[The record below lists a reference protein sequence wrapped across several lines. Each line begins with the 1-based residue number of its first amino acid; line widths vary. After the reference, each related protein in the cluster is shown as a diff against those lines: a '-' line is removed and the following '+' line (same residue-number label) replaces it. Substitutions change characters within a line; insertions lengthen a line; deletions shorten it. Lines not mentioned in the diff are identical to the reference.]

1 MPITNT
7 VLVGTAT
14 TAAQLQQM
22 IDSAAAGTQ
31 FKLAEGTYSFD
42 RTIKIARDDISVTGA
57 GSDKTIIKLPAGL
70 GAEAFRLGNGAM
82 TGDHKIASNVDEGGR
97 TITLTGSHSFVAG
110 DHMYLARESTTAFY
124 DQIGDD
130 TWRNTDIPLRTSIVK
145 VAAVNGNTIT
155 LESGVHFDF
164 VPSETSVKEINL
176 AENIAL
182 GGFTVD
188 YGLAKANPS
197 DFTNRLSAYDRNA
210 VIEVSGTSGVRLH
223 DITARDI
230 PSIGANFA
238 LSREVVADK
247 LTFSGAHNKGDG
259 GNGYAY
265 QLRDTYDGTFTNL
278 TDTDMRHSV
287 LFASWRSAV
296 GNEVHVL
303 RTDRD
308 INYHGGRHHDNTVTV
323 EQSIRDANSD
333 IIAPTMFNNTYG
345 THYGTVTD
353 PDANKTFFYKV
364 MGTRLGDD
372 VTGVSTGAWLDGAG
386 GNDTLRGG
394 AGRDVLIGGAGADS
408 LIGGAGE
415 DVAVY
420 AGTRSAY
427 RTTASSVE
435 HIAGTYGKDALSG
448 VEWVKF
454 DDGALRL
461 SDMTF
466 HAASAVDA
474 ILQSAGKV
482 PTTAT
487 QTTTTATGTVSGSTT
502 TTATTTLTG
511 TAGSDSFTVSK
522 TGVTVKGLG
531 GTDTV
536 TASVSFTLGADTE
549 RLVLSGTAA
558 IDGTGSDMGNRI
570 TGNAAANRISG
581 LGGNDSLRGGAGDDT
596 IDGGTGDDT
605 IGGDAGNDRLTGGD
619 GADRLTGGAGADIL
633 TGGAGADVFIFS
645 SISHSRGAT
654 VDTITDFQSGIDD
667 IDLRGID
674 ANTALSGD
682 QTFRLVSAPSK
693 TAGDLWVKGGF
704 VLGDVNGDGVAD
716 FQIATG
722 TAALTASDFLF

>member
-1 MPITNT
+1 MPVTTT
-7 VLVGTAT
+7 VNVGTAT
-14 TAAQLQQM
+14 TAAQFQSM
-22 IDSAAAGTQ
+22 IDTAAAGTE
-31 FKLAEGTYSFD
+31 FRLAEGTYSFD
-42 RTIKIARDDISVTGA
+42 RTIRIAREDISITGA
-57 GSDKTIIKLPAGL
+57 GSDKTVIKLPSGL
-70 GAEAFRLGNGAM
+70 GAEAFKLGNGAM
-82 TGDHKIASNVDEGGR
+82 TGDYKIASNVAEGGK
-97 TITLTGSHSFVAG
+97 TITLTGSHSFAAG
-110 DHMYLARESTTAFY
+110 DYMYLARESTTAFY

-145 VAAVNGNTIT
+145 VASVSGNTVT

-164 VPSETSVKEINL
+164 VPTETSVREINL
-176 AENIAL
+176 AENISL

-210 VIEVSGTSGVRLH
+210 VIEVNGTAGVRLH

-238 LSREVVADK
+238 LSREVQADK
-247 LTFSGAHNKGDG
+247 LTFTGAHNKGDG

-265 QLRDTYDGTFTNL
+265 QLRDTYDGSFTNL
-278 TDTDMRHSV
+278 TDMDMRHSV

-296 GNEVHVL
+296 GNDVHVL

-323 EQSIRDANSD
+323 EQSLRDANSD
-333 IIAPTMFNNTYG
+333 IISPTMFNNTNG

-372 VTGVSTGAWLDGAG
+372 VTAAATGAWLDGAG

-394 AGRDVLIGGAGADS
+394 AGRDVLIGGAGTDS
-408 LIGGAGE
+408 LIGGAGD

-420 AGTRSAY
+420 AGTRSGY

-448 VEWVKF
+448 VEWVRF
-454 DDGALRL
+454 DDAAVRL
-461 SDMTF
+461 SDMTV
-466 HAASAVDA
+466 HATSAVDA

-482 PTTAT
+482 PTVTAT
-487 QTTTTATGTVSGSTT
+487 AGTTTTTTATI
-502 TTATTTLTG
+502 LTG
-511 TAGSDSFTVSK
+511 TEGSDSFTVTR
-522 TGVTVKGLG
+522 TGVTVRGLG

-536 TASVSFTLGADTE
+536 TSSVSFTLGGDTE
-549 RLVLSGTAA
+549 RLTLSGTAA
-558 IDGTGSDMGNRI
+558 IDGTGSDMANRI
-570 TGNAAANRISG
+570 IGNGAANRIAG
-581 LGGNDSLRGGAGDDT
+581 LGGQDSLRGGSGDDSL
-596 IDGGTGDDT
+596 DGGTGNDT
-605 IGGDAGNDRLTGGD
+605 LGGDAGNDRLLGGD
-619 GADRLTGGAGADIL
+619 GNDLLNGGSGADVL
-633 TGGAGADVFIFS
+633 TGGAGADVFVFTS
-645 SISHSRGAT
+645 ASHSRGTGHDT
-654 VDTITDFQSGIDD
+654 VTDFQSGIDD

-674 ANTALSGD
+674 ASTHATGD
-682 QTFRLVSAPSK
+682 QSFRLVSSATG
-693 TAGDLWVKGGF
+693 TAGDLWIKDGF
-704 VLGDVNGDGVAD
+704 VYGDTNGDRAAD

-722 TAALTASDFLF
+722 TAPLVAGDFLF

>member
-1 MPITNT
+1 MPAITVT
-7 VLVGTAT
+7 IGTST
-14 TAAQLQQM
+14 TAAQFQSM
-22 IDSAAAGTQ
+22 IESAAAGTTFQ
-31 FKLAEGTYSFD
+31 LAEGTYNFD
-42 RTIKIARDDISVTGA
+42 RTIRIAREDISITGA
-57 GSDKTIIKLPAGL
+57 GSDKTIIKLPSGL
-70 GAEAFRLGNGAM
+70 GAEAFKVGNGAM
-82 TGDHKIASNVDEGGR
+82 TGDYKIASNVAEGGK
-97 TITLTGSHSFVAG
+97 TITLSGSHSFAAG

-145 VAAVNGNTIT
+145 VASVSGNTIT

-176 AENIAL
+176 AENISL

-210 VIEVSGTSGVRLH
+210 VVEVNGTSGLKLH

-238 LSREVVADK
+238 LSRDVQADK
-247 LTFSGAHNKGDG
+247 LTFTGAHNKGDG

-265 QLRDTYDGTFTNL
+265 QLRDTYDGSFTNL
-278 TDTDMRHSV
+278 TDMDMRHSV

-296 GNEVHVL
+296 GNDVHVL

-323 EQSIRDANSD
+323 EQSLRDANSD
-333 IIAPTMFNNTYG
+333 IISPTMFNNTYG

-353 PDANKTFFYKV
+353 PTANKTFFYKV

-372 VTGVSTGAWLDGAG
+372 VTAAATGAWLDGAG

-394 AGRDVLIGGAGADS
+394 AGRDVLIGGAGSDS

-420 AGTRSAY
+420 AGNRSGY

-435 HIAGTYGKDALSG
+435 HTAGTYGKDTLTG

-454 DDGALRL
+454 DDAAIRL
-461 SDMTF
+461 SDMTV

-474 ILQSAGKV
+474 ILQAAGKV
-482 PTTAT
+482 SSSTTTSPTPVPT
-487 QTTTTATGTVSGSTT
+487 TTTTAT
-502 TTATTTLTG
+502 LTG
-511 TAGSDSFTVSK
+511 TDGNDSFTVSK
-522 TGVTVKGLG
+522 TGVTVRGLG

-536 TASVSFTLGADTE
+536 TSTVSFTLGADTE
-549 RLVLSGTAA
+549 RLTLSGTAA
-558 IDGTGSDMGNRI
+558 IDGTGSDMANRI
-570 TGNAAANRISG
+570 IGNGMANRISG
-581 LGGNDSLRGGAGDDT
+581 LGGQDSLRGGSGDDT
-596 IDGGTGDDT
+596 LDGGTGNDT
-605 IGGDAGNDRLTGGD
+605 LGGDAGNDRLLGGD
-619 GADRLTGGAGADIL
+619 GADVLNGGSGADHL
-633 TGGAGADVFIFS
+633 TGGAGADVFVFTS
-645 SISHSRGAT
+645 TSHSRGSAH
-654 VDTITDFQSGIDD
+654 DTIADFQSGIDD

-674 ANTALSGD
+674 ANTKASGD
-682 QTFRLVSAPSK
+682 QAFRLVSSATG
-693 TAGDLWVKGGF
+693 TAGDLWIKDGF
-704 VLGDVNGDGVAD
+704 VFGDTNGDRAAD

-722 TAALTASDFLF
+722 SAALVAGDFLF